1 MRQNNQITANK
12 YFNALKAAKN
22 DVDSNVFNAKEWE
35 INFKL
40 SARTMTTL
48 RNLGIIKNLG
58 TRNSP
63 SYEWNNKIPVTLL
76 LAKKVILENN
86 KRQNEYLENRIL
98 NIPQKP
104 MVKFN
109 TKQVAKPIQVA
120 KKVSDVGLIRKFLR
134 WIY

>member
-109 TKQVAKPIQVA
+109 TKQVIKPIQVA